1 MAFNR
6 LKRVQEEAQ
15 DLNVIP
21 VMNLFMVL
29 IPFLLMGA
37 TFFHIGVIPT
47 STPTLNPSDSD
58 VPKTPTTVAVN
69 MEVTPDLIRIS
80 CASVSL
86 SEDDLNALSAEWPRK
101 GNEYPVDALQKALV
115 NIKAKYPESN
125 TLTVLPFEDLNYQEL
140 VKILDVT
147 RVRPDGFDA
156 HGDPKFQDLFP
167 VTIFSRFVPPELEG
181 ENAAIDDQAEG
192 GETNEDEAVA
202 Q

>member
-15 DLNVIP
+15 ELNVIP

-29 IPFLLMGA
+29 IPFLLLGA

-47 STPTLNPSDSD
+47 STPTLSPSDSD

-69 MEVTPDLIRIS
+69 LEVTPDAIKIS
-80 CASVSL
+80 SSSVSL
-86 SEDDLNALSAEWPRK
+86 DEDQLNALAAEWPK
-101 GNEYPVDALQKALV
+101 KNNEYQVLELQKALV
-115 NIKAKYPESN
+115 AIKDKYPDSN
-125 TLTVLPFEDLNYQEL
+125 TLTVLPYEELNYQDL

-147 RVRPDGFDA
+147 RVRQIGVDEKGE
-156 HGDPKFQDLFP
+156 PKMQDLFP

-181 ENAAIDDQAEG
+181 ENAAIDDQAAEMEIG
-192 GETNEDEAVA
+192 DEEVTE
-202 Q
+202 

>member
-6 LKRVQEEAQ
+6 LKRVQEETQ

-29 IPFLLMGA
+29 IPFLLLGA

-47 STPTLNPSDSD
+47 STPTLSPSDSD

-69 MEVTPDLIRIS
+69 MEVTPDALKIS

-86 SEDDLNALSAEWPRK
+86 TEAELTALSSEWPK
-101 GNEYPVDALQKALV
+101 AGGEYPVAKLQAALV
-115 NIKAKYPESN
+115 DIKAKYPESN

-147 RVRPDGFDA
+147 RTIPDGLDA
-156 HGDPKFQDLFP
+156 KGDPKFKELFP
-167 VTIFSRFVPPELEG
+167 VTIFSRFVPPEMEG
-181 ENAAIDDQAEG
+181 QNAAIDDQAMEVEMGEEG
-192 GETNEDEAVA
+192 EE
-202 Q
+202 